1 MDWYLDSYRYLCLVY
16 RINGKYQV
24 RTGWYVFR
32 RGTINTIRYVL
43 NAGRRDGDFFPSCRV
58 AIFLK
63 GQEPTGS
70 HRPLCLFSCGGTK
83 GTPLLWIK
91 KDCPIAFFFCE
102 SRDQQY
108 LPFEIKFATSFRPE
122 VRILCNDY

>member
-24 RTGWYVFR
+24 KTGTYLGGPPEIGTFRYVF
-32 RGTINTIRYVL
+32 
-43 NAGRRDGDFFPSCRV
+43 NAGMGIFSRLV
-58 AIFLK
+58 ASPFLK